1 MATLDIVI
9 TSDQV
14 FSLAQS
20 FIFILQSNSKFL
32 KHGEIWHWIDFPNKN
47 NTAPLNPWSPSICAV
62 REAITGKKKDCK
74 LKYYKDGKPMPTL
87 NAFWF
92 HAQPY
97 Q

>member
-9 TSDQV
+9 ASDQV
-14 FSLAQS
+14 FSFAQS
-20 FIFILQSNSKFL
+20 FLFILQSNSKFL

-47 NTAPLNPWSPSICAV
+47 NTALKSLKSIYLCCK
-62 REAITGKKKDCK
+62 RGHHWGKKDCK